1 MELLWRH
8 VYDLLKVSPKEH
20 PVLLT
25 EAPLNP
31 FANRKQAAE
40 LFFERFQSPSIFFQT
55 QAVLSLYAQG
65 KTTGVVLDCGDG
77 VCHCSPVFE
86 GFSINTAVQRIDIGG
101 RDVTYHLMQLL
112 RRSGYSFHTTAEFE
126 IVRKIKEK
134 WCYVAPMGQLMTE
147 DLYNLPSKGGM
158 VNVGMAS
165 SIVGNAAGVT
175 GATDHQTSY
184 FLPDGSQVML
194 NKEKILAP
202 EILFAPERIG
212 LEYPGIH
219 EMVVTAIKK
228 CDIDLR
234 K

>member
-1 MELLWRH
+1 
-8 VYDLLKVSPKEH
+8 
-20 PVLLT
+20 
-25 EAPLNP
+25 
-31 FANRKQAAE
+31 
-40 LFFERFQSPSIFFQT
+40 
-55 QAVLSLYAQG
+55 
-65 KTTGVVLDCGDG
+65 
-77 VCHCSPVFE
+77 
-86 GFSINTAVQRIDIGG
+86 
-101 RDVTYHLMQLL
+101 
-112 RRSGYSFHTTAEFE
+112 
-126 IVRKIKEK
+126 
-134 WCYVAPMGQLMTE
+134 MTE

-158 VNVGMAS
+158 VNVGLAS

>member
-1 MELLWRH
+1 MVSFEQVAEILEREAQERAVGLSPERVTLAGAVGRVVAADLRSERPTQVQEEVPVEGSEPLIGDVILRQGEPFTIANMVIGAELG
-8 VYDLLKVSPKEH
+8 VTEVVVSP
-20 PVLLT
+20 
-25 EAPLNP
+25 
-31 FANRKQAAE
+31 R
-40 LFFERFQSPSIFFQT
+40 
-55 QAVLSLYAQG
+55 LSV
-65 KTTGVVLDCGDG
+65 GV
-77 VCHCSPVFE
+77 
-86 GFSINTAVQRIDIGG
+86 
-101 RDVTYHLMQLL
+101 
-112 RRSGYSFHTTAEFE
+112 
-126 IVRKIKEK
+126 IV
-134 WCYVAPMGQLMTE
+134 
-147 DLYNLPSKGGM
+147 
-158 VNVGMAS
+158 
-165 SIVGNAAGVT
+165 VGNDAGVT